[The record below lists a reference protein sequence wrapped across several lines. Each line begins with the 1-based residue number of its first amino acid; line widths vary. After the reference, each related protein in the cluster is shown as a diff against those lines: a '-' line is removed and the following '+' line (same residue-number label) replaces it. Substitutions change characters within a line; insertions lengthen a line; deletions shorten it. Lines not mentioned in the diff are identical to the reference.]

1 MSMRSASTCFPPLL
15 TPISISQTA
24 YYNVIDVQATVVG
37 VTLTEDKISGFAT
50 ESASINT
57 QFLYADLVCYG
68 TDAYYD
74 NLQHVYI
81 LLSLVKTSQDSVESF
96 TYILLSPVKTSQDS
110 VESFT
115 KITSVSVQ
123 SLRVNGQGGAT
134 VMLYNNKIDRQFS
147 NIEGILD
154 IVNNNA
160 QGD

>member
-1 MSMRSASTCFPPLL
+1 MRSASTCFPPLL

-24 YYNVIDVQATVVG
+24 HYNVIDVQATVVG
-37 VTLTEDKISGFAT
+37 VTLTDDKISGFAT

-81 LLSLVKTSQDSVESF
+81 LLKSQSCN
-96 TYILLSPVKTSQDS
+96 

-123 SLRVNGQGGAT
+123 SLRVKSQGGAT
-134 VMLYNNKIDRQFS
+134 IMLSKDNASKNCINTQFS

-154 IVNNNA
+154 IVNNIA